1 MLGTLQS
8 FGEVKERKDIG
19 PLNRIYIPERKTNKL
34 VIIALCSKCYDGE
47 TESIKEMHRRRI

>member
-8 FGEVKERKDIG
+8 FGYVKERKDIG

-34 VIIALCSKCYDGE
+34 VIIALCSECYDGGN
-47 TESIKEMHRRRI
+47 